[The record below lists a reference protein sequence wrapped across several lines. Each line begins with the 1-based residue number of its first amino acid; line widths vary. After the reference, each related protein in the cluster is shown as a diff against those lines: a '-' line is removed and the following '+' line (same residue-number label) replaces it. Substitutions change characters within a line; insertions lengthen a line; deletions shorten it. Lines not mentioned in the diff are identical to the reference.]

1 MAQWT
6 GIIKKS
12 GRRSRVSLIENHFN
26 QTTIIMN
33 HDIDINTSTVRIT
46 TKAFYF
52 VGEHLTGTRAEVR
65 NFIQNKASYHNKK
78 QLSNIRSPPWG
89 IEVRLLISFKLFGQM
104 ENGRD
109 FVHLLL
115 RHAVGGETH

>member
-12 GRRSRVSLIENHFN
+12 GRRSRVSLTENHFN

-33 HDIDINTSTVRIT
+33 HDIDINTSTVRST
-46 TKAFYF
+46 AKAFYF

-78 QLSNIRSPPWG
+78 TIIKYQEPALGNR
-89 IEVRLLISFKLFGQM
+89 GQAP
-104 ENGRD
+104 D
-109 FVHLLL
+109 FLQIIWADGK
-115 RHAVGGETH
+115 R